1 MLTSASAAPPSSW
14 FDAFHAQPCFIEH
27 SVLSSEGQVPAHIY
41 FQIPEGMSRR
51 IQQLLLEI
59 KMAAMVSCAEAHGL
73 QGSTSPKAPL
83 PISLRASKSS
93 EDIRCRCNR
102 TKSLSCC
109 SKVSLSCLFSSSD
122 SLVDCSLVS
131 RLSFLHVQIKRWH
144 CQMPLNTVG
153 RLI

>member
-41 FQIPEGMSRR
+41 FQIPEGMSRI

-93 EDIRCRCNR
+93 EDIPL
-102 TKSLSCC
+102 SLQSH
-109 SKVSLSCLFSSSD
+109 KVSLLLLQGFSLLPLLLFRQLGGLQSCL
-122 SLVDCSLVS
+122 
-131 RLSFLHVQIKRWH
+131 
-144 CQMPLNTVG
+144 
-153 RLI
+153 